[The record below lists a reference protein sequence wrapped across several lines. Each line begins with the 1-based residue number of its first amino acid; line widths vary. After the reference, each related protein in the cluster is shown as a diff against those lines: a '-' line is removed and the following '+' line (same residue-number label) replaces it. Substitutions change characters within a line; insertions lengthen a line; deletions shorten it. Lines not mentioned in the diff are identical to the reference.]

1 MLEPKAKGHSLRDYF
16 LLFPN
21 DCWTQAEA
29 EQCVEKPIQKEVHKT
44 WLVEIK
50 TDWASIISEGQ
61 KQFWKQ
67 PLGNKTLLDFEQFY
81 IQKYHINF

>member
-44 WLVEIK
+44 GLVEIK
-50 TDWASIISEGQ
+50 TD
-61 KQFWKQ
+61 
-67 PLGNKTLLDFEQFY
+67 
-81 IQKYHINF
+81 